1 VRIPAQD
8 VVNCVVTSFAKTPF
22 AAAQRPDRAAG
33 MIHCGSND
41 EDGEGFVGAEA
52 EEVWVDMILALRE
65 GTRMEIFRFFSMK
78 GWRDPSTSD

>member
-33 MIHCGSND
+33 RIHCGSND
-41 EDGEGFVGAEA
+41 GDGEGLAGDEA
-52 EEVWVDMILALRE
+52 EEGLVDMILARRK
-65 GTRMEIFRFFSMK
+65 GTEMVIFCFFSMIK
-78 GWRDPSTSD
+78 DCKDS